1 MTLRDWLEDHPPP
14 DAAFTQTLAGVAGH
28 TRHNR
33 ELFFPAVRELLD
45 ELALTYTD
53 DQRRRAIA
61 EEPATT
67 GDRRFDAYLGALSEH
82 LAIRYELAGAAM
94 DAASVALSR
103 PLLVRQSRP
112 GLSRHRGRPVP
123 RVLPPARHLHRPR
136 LPGAVLI

>member
-1 MTLRDWLEDHPPP
+1 MTLHDWLEDHPPP
-14 DAAFTQTLAGVAGH
+14 DAAFTQTLAGVAGRTTH
-28 TRHNR
+28 DR

-82 LAIRYELAGAAM
+82 LAIRYELA
-94 DAASVALSR
+94 VPPWTQRPSR
-103 PLLVRQSRP
+103 FLDRFWFVS
-112 GLSRHRGRPVP
+112 PVP
-123 RVLPPARHLHRPR
+123 GFRAIAVAQSPASFRRRAIFIARGSLERC
-136 LPGAVLI
+136 